1 MGSLSVDFA
10 LFRVFIAA
18 LAIGLLVGVERYK
31 ARSPDKKEA
40 AGVRTFTLFAFL
52 GAIAGFIDQMPIT
65 LALFGAVTLIL
76 AISYVRT
83 SESSPG
89 ITTEFAALIVFWLG
103 FLIHLQESLAIG
115 LAILLTL
122 VLAAK
127 APIHGFVRERITET
141 EVFDTLKFLAVVL
154 VVYPVLPDRSLG
166 PGGFFN
172 PKTVWLFVV
181 LVSTISYGGYLFT
194 RWLGSQRGLALSGLA
209 GGLVSTVAVT
219 LSLSQRARENPEVS
233 RICGETAVLANAMQ
247 FPRLLLL
254 IWVAAPVLGRELLWP
269 FLAAFIVAL
278 VGALLI
284 WRYERSAAAPDVEL
298 DLSNPF
304 SVTPALK
311 FGALFAVILFVTE
324 LANRYLG
331 IEGLYVASAVS
342 GLGNVSAIALS
353 VARLVAAD
361 DLALASATTAI
372 MIAIAANMVTKVVLA
387 WTNGT
392 RELTFWMGGGVATM
406 VATAILALVL
416 Q

>member
-52 GAIAGFIDQMPIT
+52 GAIAGFIDHVPARDVDV
-65 LALFGAVTLIL
+65 LVRDGAEH
-76 AISYVRT
+76 AR
-83 SESSPG
+83 SPSG
-89 ITTEFAALIVFWLG
+89 NRGCAGRGVGSI
-103 FLIHLQESLAIG
+103 
-115 LAILLTL
+115 
-122 VLAAK
+122 AAK

-372 MIAIAANMVTKVVLA
+372 MIAIAANMVS
-387 WTNGT
+387 
-392 RELTFWMGGGVATM
+392 
-406 VATAILALVL
+406 
-416 Q
+416 